1 MKRITFIIDNHSF
14 STDFSSGFSQDPNTD
29 FSTAEERE
37 ENIEEIIEERE
48 KCIKEILE
56 ATGKHY
62 GWYKEITGNKNWI
75 LYDTEQYEVRD
86 FDDIEHLV
94 FGRDLMDAE
103 TFLCVRKDFKGK
115 LHLPINASTCSF
127 MFVDSNVHEIDLT
140 EFDTT
145 NVVNMDYMFLK
156 ADLGDSFSLGSTTNA
171 QATDIESSSTKA
183 NLSDRFSPG
192 STTDAQVNSEDQ
204 TTLSLNTE
212 GVTSMSGMFKD
223 CKVKHLDL
231 SSLRTHNVTDFSDMF
246 YNCDSLIDLNVD
258 GFDTSKAED
267 LCGMFHGCNKLTQLN
282 VKHFNVSSVLNMSY
296 LFSGCRS
303 LKVID
308 LEGWDFSQVE
318 NANEMF
324 GYCEK
329 LEKIIANFNFKIVR
343 GMATMFDECFC
354 LTEVDLTHSDLSH
367 VFDFGYMF
375 FNCESLKEIRF
386 SPGVWQKAE
395 YTLSMFGNCKALE
408 RLNLP
413 DVVLDDVVRS
423 YAMFDDCD
431 SLKEI
436 YMEHPFNLD
445 KYEHELIFGNCKA
458 EVKKSTEWL

>member
-1 MKRITFIIDNHSF
+1 MKRITFTIDGHSF

-29 FSTAEERE
+29 FSTAEE
-37 ENIEEIIEERE
+37 NIEEIIEERE

-56 ATGKHY
+56 VTGKHY

-75 LYDTEQYEVRD
+75 LYDTEQYEVRN
-86 FDDIEHLV
+86 FDDIEHIV

-127 MFVDSNVHEIDLT
+127 MFVDINVPGIDLT

-145 NVVNMDYMFLK
+145 NVVNMDYMFIKTDLGDRFSLGSSTK
-156 ADLGDSFSLGSTTNA
+156 ADLGDFFSLGSSTNA
-171 QATDIESSSTKA
+171 QA
-183 NLSDRFSPG
+183 
-192 STTDAQVNSEDQ
+192 NSADQ
-204 TTLSLNTE
+204 TTLTFNTE

-231 SSLRTHNVTDFSDMF
+231 SKLRTHNVTDFSDMF
-246 YNCDSLIDLNVD
+246 YNCDDLIDLNVD

-267 LCGMFHGCNKLTQLN
+267 LCGMFHGCHKLTQLN
-282 VKHFNVSSVLNMSY
+282 VKHFNVNSVLNMSY

-375 FNCESLKEIRF
+375 FNCEGLKKISF
-386 SPGVWQKAE
+386 SPGVWQKAK
-395 YTLSMFGNCKALE
+395 YTLGMFGNCKALE

-413 DVVLDDVVRS
+413 DVDLNDVIRS

-458 EVKKSTEWL
+458 EVKKSTEWQ

>member
-1 MKRITFIIDNHSF
+1 MKKITFTIDGHSF
-14 STDFSSGFSQDPNTD
+14 SQDFSSDFNTE
-29 FSTAEERE
+29 EERE
-37 ENIEEIIEERE
+37 EILEERE
-48 KCIKEILE
+48 KCVKEILE
-56 ATGKHY
+56 VTGKY
-62 GWYKEITGNKNWI
+62 YDWYKEITGNKNWI
-75 LYDTEQYEVRD
+75 LYDTEQYEVRNY
-86 FDDIEHLV
+86 DDIEHLV
-94 FGRDLMDAE
+94 FGRYLLDAE

-115 LHLPINASTCSF
+115 LHLPINSSTCSF

-156 ADLGDSFSLGSTTNA
+156 ADLGDRLKVNSSTTTQDNGA
-171 QATDIESSSTKA
+171 
-183 NLSDRFSPG
+183 DRNILTF
-192 STTDAQVNSEDQ
+192 
-204 TTLSLNTE
+204 NTE

-258 GFDTSKAED
+258 GFDTSNAED
-267 LCGMFHGCNKLTQLN
+267 FNGMFHGCNKLTQLN
-282 VKHFNVSSVLNMSY
+282 VKHLNTNSVLHMSY
-296 LFSGCRS
+296 LFSGCRR

-308 LEGWDFSQVE
+308 LEGWDFSQVSD
-318 NANEMF
+318 ANEMF
-324 GYCEK
+324 GYCGK
-329 LEKIIANFNFKIVR
+329 LEKIIANFNFNMIK
-343 GMATMFDECFC
+343 GMAFMFDCC
-354 LTEVDLTHSDLSH
+354 TKLSEVDLTHSDLSR

-375 FNCESLKEIRF
+375 FNCEGLKKISF
-386 SPGVWQKAE
+386 SQGVWKKAK
-395 YTLSMFGNCKALE
+395 YTLGMFGNCKALE

-413 DVVLDDVVRS
+413 DVDLNDVVRS

-458 EVKKSTEWL
+458 EIKKSAE

>member
-1 MKRITFIIDNHSF
+1 MKKITFTIDGHSF
-14 STDFSSGFSQDPNTD
+14 SQDFSSDFNTE
-29 FSTAEERE
+29 EERE
-37 ENIEEIIEERE
+37 EILEERE
-48 KCIKEILE
+48 KCVKEILE
-56 ATGKHY
+56 VTGKY
-62 GWYKEITGNKNWI
+62 YDWYKEITGNKNWI
-75 LYDTEQYEVRD
+75 LYDTEQYEVRNY
-86 FDDIEHLV
+86 DDIEHLV
-94 FGRDLMDAE
+94 FGRYLLDAE

-115 LHLPINASTCSF
+115 LHLPINSSTCSF

-156 ADLGDSFSLGSTTNA
+156 ADLGDRLKVNSSTTTQDNGA
-171 QATDIESSSTKA
+171 
-183 NLSDRFSPG
+183 DRNILTF
-192 STTDAQVNSEDQ
+192 
-204 TTLSLNTE
+204 NTE

-258 GFDTSKAED
+258 GFDTSNAED
-267 LCGMFHGCNKLTQLN
+267 FNGMFHGCNKLTQLN
-282 VKHFNVSSVLNMSY
+282 VKHFNTNSVLHMSY
-296 LFSGCRS
+296 LFSGCRR

-308 LEGWDFSQVE
+308 LEGWDFSQVSD
-318 NANEMF
+318 ANEMF
-324 GYCEK
+324 GYCGK
-329 LEKIIANFNFKIVR
+329 LEKIIANFNFNMIK
-343 GMATMFDECFC
+343 GMAFMFDCC
-354 LTEVDLTHSDLSH
+354 TKLSEVDLTHSDLSR
-367 VFDFGYMF
+367 VFDFGYIF
-375 FNCESLKEIRF
+375 FNCEGLKKISF
-386 SPGVWQKAE
+386 SQGVWKKAK
-395 YTLSMFGNCKALE
+395 YTLGMFGNCKALE

-413 DVVLDDVVRS
+413 DVDLNDVVRS

-458 EVKKSTEWL
+458 EIKKSAE

>member
-1 MKRITFIIDNHSF
+1 MKKITFTIDGYNF

-29 FSTAEERE
+29 FSIAEERE
-37 ENIEEIIEERE
+37 EIIEEIIEERE

-56 ATGKHY
+56 VTGKHY
-62 GWYKEITGNKNWI
+62 DWYKEITGNKNWI
-75 LYDTEQYEVRD
+75 LYDTEQYEVRNY
-86 FDDIEHLV
+86 DDIEHLV
-94 FGRDLMDAE
+94 FGRYLLDAE
-103 TFLCVRKDFKGK
+103 TFICVRKDFKGK

-156 ADLGDSFSLGSTTNA
+156 ADLGDRLKVNSSTTT
-171 QATDIESSSTKA
+171 QANGA
-183 NLSDRFSPG
+183 DRNILTF
-192 STTDAQVNSEDQ
+192 
-204 TTLSLNTE
+204 NTE

-258 GFDTSKAED
+258 GFDTSNAED
-267 LCGMFHGCNKLTQLN
+267 FNGMFHGCNKLTQLN
-282 VKHFNVSSVLNMSY
+282 VKHFNVNSVLHMSY
-296 LFSGCRS
+296 LFSGCRR
-303 LKVID
+303 LKVIN
-308 LEGWDFSQVE
+308 LEGWDFSQVRD
-318 NANEMF
+318 ANEMF
-324 GYCEK
+324 GYCGK
-329 LEKIIANFNFKIVR
+329 LEKIIANFNFNMIK
-343 GMATMFDECFC
+343 GMAFMFDCC
-354 LTEVDLTHSDLSH
+354 TKLSEVDLTHSDLSR

-375 FNCESLKEIRF
+375 FNCEGLKKISF
-386 SPGVWQKAE
+386 SQGIWQKAE

-431 SLKEI
+431 NLKEI

-445 KYEHELIFGNCKA
+445 KYERELIFGNCKA
-458 EVKKSTEWL
+458 EVKKSTEWQ

>member
-1 MKRITFIIDNHSF
+1 MKKITFTIDGHSF
-14 STDFSSGFSQDPNTD
+14 SQDFSSDFNT
-29 FSTAEERE
+29 EQERE
-37 ENIEEIIEERE
+37 EILEERE
-48 KCIKEILE
+48 KCVKEILE
-56 ATGKHY
+56 VTGKY
-62 GWYKEITGNKNWI
+62 YDWYKEITGNKNWI
-75 LYDTEQYEVRD
+75 LYDTEQYEVRNY
-86 FDDIEHLV
+86 DDIEHLV
-94 FGRDLMDAE
+94 FGRYLLDAE

-115 LHLPINASTCSF
+115 LHLPINSSTCSF

-156 ADLGDSFSLGSTTNA
+156 ADLGDRLKVNSSTTTQDNGA
-171 QATDIESSSTKA
+171 
-183 NLSDRFSPG
+183 DRNILTF
-192 STTDAQVNSEDQ
+192 
-204 TTLSLNTE
+204 NTE

-258 GFDTSKAED
+258 GFDTSNAED
-267 LCGMFHGCNKLTQLN
+267 FNGMFHGCNKLTQLN
-282 VKHFNVSSVLNMSY
+282 VKHFNTNSVLHMSY
-296 LFSGCRS
+296 LFSGCRR

-308 LEGWDFSQVE
+308 LEGWDFSQVSD
-318 NANEMF
+318 ANEMF
-324 GYCEK
+324 GYCGK
-329 LEKIIANFNFKIVR
+329 LEKIIANFNFNMIK
-343 GMATMFDECFC
+343 GMAFMFDCC
-354 LTEVDLTHSDLSH
+354 TKLSEVDLTHSDLSR

-375 FNCESLKEIRF
+375 FNCEGLKKISF
-386 SPGVWQKAE
+386 SQGVWKKAK
-395 YTLSMFGNCKALE
+395 YTLGMFGNCKALE

-413 DVVLDDVVRS
+413 DVDLNDVVRS

-436 YMEHPFNLD
+436 CMEHPFNLD

>member
-1 MKRITFIIDNHSF
+1 MKKITFTIDGHSF
-14 STDFSSGFSQDPNTD
+14 SQDFSSDFNTE
-29 FSTAEERE
+29 EERE
-37 ENIEEIIEERE
+37 EILEERE
-48 KCIKEILE
+48 KCVKEILE
-56 ATGKHY
+56 VTGKY
-62 GWYKEITGNKNWI
+62 YDWYKEITGNKNWI
-75 LYDTEQYEVRD
+75 LYDTEQYEVRNY
-86 FDDIEHLV
+86 DDIEHLV
-94 FGRDLMDAE
+94 FGRYLLDAE

-115 LHLPINASTCSF
+115 LHLPINSSTCSF

-156 ADLGDSFSLGSTTNA
+156 ADLGDRLKVNSSTTTQDNGA
-171 QATDIESSSTKA
+171 
-183 NLSDRFSPG
+183 DRNILTF
-192 STTDAQVNSEDQ
+192 
-204 TTLSLNTE
+204 NTE

-258 GFDTSKAED
+258 GFDTSNAED
-267 LCGMFHGCNKLTQLN
+267 FNGMFHGCNKLTQLN
-282 VKHFNVSSVLNMSY
+282 VKHFNTNSVLHMSY
-296 LFSGCRS
+296 LFSGCRR

-308 LEGWDFSQVE
+308 LESWDFSQVSD
-318 NANEMF
+318 ANEMF

-329 LEKIIANFNFKIVR
+329 LEKIIANFNFKMIK
-343 GMATMFDECFC
+343 GMAFMFDCC
-354 LTEVDLTHSDLSH
+354 TKLSEVDLTHSDLSH
-367 VFDFGYMF
+367 VFDFGYTF
-375 FNCESLKEIRF
+375 FKCEGLKDIRF
-386 SPGVWQKAE
+386 SQGVWLKAKF
-395 YTLSMFGNCKALE
+395 TLSMFDDCKALE

-413 DVVLDDVVRS
+413 DVILDDVIRS

-436 YMEHPFNLD
+436 YMEHPLNLD
-445 KYEHELIFGNCKA
+445 KYERELIFGNCKA

>member
-1 MKRITFIIDNHSF
+1 MKRITFTIDGHSF
-14 STDFSSGFSQDPNTD
+14 SSDFSSGFSQDTDTD
-29 FSTAEERE
+29 FSTAE

-48 KCIKEILE
+48 ECIKEILE
-56 ATGKHY
+56 VTGKHY
-62 GWYKEITGNKNWI
+62 NWYKEITGNKNWI
-75 LYDTEQYEVRD
+75 LYDTEQYKVRN

-127 MFVDSNVHEIDLT
+127 MFVDINVPEIDLT

-156 ADLGDSFSLGSTTNA
+156 ADLGDCLKVN
-171 QATDIESSSTKA
+171 SSTDTQINNIK
-183 NLSDRFSPG
+183 LSTSEITIRDEDVRFSQG
-192 STTDAQVNSEDQ
+192 SSTNTQANTSNQN
-204 TTLSLNTE
+204 TLTLNTE

-223 CKVKHLDL
+223 CKVKHLDIRN
-231 SSLRTHNVTDFSDMF
+231 LRTHNVTDFSDMF
-246 YNCDSLIDLNVD
+246 YNCDSLIDLNID
-258 GFDTSKAED
+258 GFNTSKAED
-267 LCGMFHGCNKLTQLN
+267 LCGMFHGCHKLTQLK
-282 VKHFNVSSVLNMSY
+282 VKHFNVNSVLNMSY

-324 GYCEK
+324 GYCEQ
-329 LEKIIANFNFKIVR
+329 LEKIIADFNFKIIN
-343 GMATMFDECFC
+343 GMAFMFDCC
-354 LTEVDLTHSDLSH
+354 TKLSEVDLSHSDLSH
-367 VFDFGYMF
+367 VFDFGYAF
-375 FNCESLKEIRF
+375 FKCAGLKEIRF
-386 SPGVWQKAE
+386 CQGVWQKAK
-395 YTLSMFGNCKALE
+395 YTLGMFGNCKALE

-431 SLKEI
+431 NLKEI
-436 YMEHPFNLD
+436 CMEHPFDLD
-445 KYEHELIFGNCKA
+445 KYERELIFGNCKA
-458 EVKKSTEWL
+458 EVKKSTEWQ

>member
-1 MKRITFIIDNHSF
+1 MKRITFTIDGHSF
-14 STDFSSGFSQDPNTD
+14 SQDFSSDFNTE
-29 FSTAEERE
+29 EERE
-37 ENIEEIIEERE
+37 EILEERE
-48 KCIKEILE
+48 KCVKEILE
-56 ATGKHY
+56 VTGKY
-62 GWYKEITGNKNWI
+62 YDWYKEITGNKNWI
-75 LYDTEQYEVRD
+75 LYDTEQYEVRNY
-86 FDDIEHLV
+86 DDIEHLV
-94 FGRDLMDAE
+94 FGRYLLDAE

-115 LHLPINASTCSF
+115 LHLPINSSTCSF

-156 ADLGDSFSLGSTTNA
+156 ADLGDRLKVNSSTTTQDNGA
-171 QATDIESSSTKA
+171 
-183 NLSDRFSPG
+183 DRNILTF
-192 STTDAQVNSEDQ
+192 
-204 TTLSLNTE
+204 NTE

-246 YNCDSLIDLNVD
+246 YNCNSLIDLNVN
-258 GFDTSKAED
+258 GFDTSNAED
-267 LCGMFHGCNKLTQLN
+267 FNGMFHGCNKLTQLN
-282 VKHFNVSSVLNMSY
+282 VKHFNVNSVLHMSY
-296 LFSGCRS
+296 LFSGCRR

-308 LEGWDFSQVE
+308 LEGWDFSQIRD
-318 NANEMF
+318 ANEMF

-329 LEKIIANFNFKIVR
+329 LEKNIANFNFNMIK
-343 GMATMFDECFC
+343 GMAFMFDCC
-354 LTEVDLTHSDLSH
+354 TKLSEVDLTHSDLSH

-375 FNCESLKEIRF
+375 FKCEGLKKISF
-386 SPGVWQKAE
+386 SPGIWQKAK
-395 YTLSMFGNCKALE
+395 YTLGMFGNCKALE

-413 DVVLDDVVRS
+413 DVDLNDVVRS

>member
-1 MKRITFIIDNHSF
+1 MKKITFTIDGHSF

-29 FSTAEERE
+29 FSIAEERE
-37 ENIEEIIEERE
+37 EIIEEIIEERE

-56 ATGKHY
+56 VTGKHY
-62 GWYKEITGNKNWI
+62 DWYKEITGNKNWI
-75 LYDTEQYEVRD
+75 LYDTEQYEVRNY
-86 FDDIEHLV
+86 DDIEHLV
-94 FGRDLMDAE
+94 FGRYLLDAE

-115 LHLPINASTCSF
+115 LHLPINSSTCSF

-156 ADLGDSFSLGSTTNA
+156 ADLGDRLKVNSSTTT
-171 QATDIESSSTKA
+171 QANGA
-183 NLSDRFSPG
+183 DRNILTF
-192 STTDAQVNSEDQ
+192 
-204 TTLSLNTE
+204 NTE

-258 GFDTSKAED
+258 GFDTSNAED
-267 LCGMFHGCNKLTQLN
+267 FNGMFHGCHKLTQLN
-282 VKHFNVSSVLNMSY
+282 VKHFNVNSVLHMSY
-296 LFSGCRS
+296 LFSGCRR

-308 LEGWDFSQVE
+308 LEGWDFSQVSD
-318 NANEMF
+318 ANEMF
-324 GYCEK
+324 GYCGK
-329 LEKIIANFNFKIVR
+329 LEKIIANFNFNMIK
-343 GMATMFDECFC
+343 GMAFMFDCC
-354 LTEVDLTHSDLSH
+354 TKLSEVDLTHSDLSH

-375 FNCESLKEIRF
+375 FNCEGLKKISF
-386 SPGVWQKAE
+386 SPGVWQKAK
-395 YTLSMFGNCKALE
+395 YTLGMFGNCKALE

-413 DVVLDDVVRS
+413 DVDLNDVVRS

-436 YMEHPFNLD
+436 CMEHPFNLD

-458 EVKKSTEWL
+458 EVKKSTEWQ

>member
-1 MKRITFIIDNHSF
+1 MKRITFTIDGHSF
-14 STDFSSGFSQDPNTD
+14 STDFSTDPNINLNTD
-29 FSTAEERE
+29 LNTEEER
-37 ENIEEIIEERE
+37 EEIIEERE

-56 ATGKHY
+56 ITGKHY

-75 LYDTEQYEVRD
+75 LYNTEQYEIRNY
-86 FDDIEHLV
+86 DDIEHLV
-94 FGRDLMDAE
+94 FGRYLLDAE

-127 MFVDSNVHEIDLT
+127 MFVDINVSEIDLT

-156 ADLGDSFSLGSTTNA
+156 AALGDCFSLGSPTNV
-171 QATDIESSSTKA
+171 QANTQ
-183 NLSDRFSPG
+183 DRNIL
-192 STTDAQVNSEDQ
+192 T
-204 TTLSLNTE
+204 LNTE

-223 CKVKHLDL
+223 CKVKYLDL

-258 GFDTSKAED
+258 GFDTSNAED
-267 LCGMFHGCNKLTQLN
+267 FNGMFHGCHKLTQLN
-282 VKHFNVSSVLNMSY
+282 VKHFNVNSVLHMSY
-296 LFSGCRS
+296 LFSGCRR

-308 LEGWDFSQVE
+308 LEGWDFSQVSD
-318 NANEMF
+318 ANEMF
-324 GYCEK
+324 GYCGK
-329 LEKIIANFNFKIVR
+329 LEKIIANFNFNMIK
-343 GMATMFDECFC
+343 GMAFMFDCC
-354 LTEVDLTHSDLSH
+354 TKLSEVDLTHSDLSH
-367 VFDFGYMF
+367 VFDFGYTF
-375 FNCESLKEIRF
+375 FNCEGLKKISF
-386 SPGVWQKAE
+386 SQEVWQKAK
-395 YTLSMFGNCKALE
+395 YTLGMFGNCKALE

-413 DVVLDDVVRS
+413 DVDLNDVVRS

-458 EVKKSTEWL
+458 EVKRFTEWQ

>member
-1 MKRITFIIDNHSF
+1 MKRITFIIDGHSF
-14 STDFSSGFSQDPNTD
+14 STDFSSSFSQDPNTD
-29 FSTAEERE
+29 FSTAE

-56 ATGKHY
+56 VTGKHY

-75 LYDTEQYEVRD
+75 LYDTEQYEVRN

-127 MFVDSNVHEIDLT
+127 MFVDINVPEIDLT

-156 ADLGDSFSLGSTTNA
+156 ADLGDCFNLGSPTNA
-171 QATDIESSSTKA
+171 QATNAESSSINAQA
-183 NLSDRFSPG
+183 NTPDRNIL
-192 STTDAQVNSEDQ
+192 T
-204 TTLSLNTE
+204 LNTE

-231 SSLRTHNVTDFSDMF
+231 SSLWTNNVIDFSDMF
-246 YNCDSLIDLNVD
+246 CSCNDLIDLNVD
-258 GFDTSKAED
+258 GFDTSKTRD
-267 LCGMFHGCNKLTQLN
+267 FHGMFQGCIKLTQLN
-282 VKHFNVSSVLNMSY
+282 VKHFNVDNVLHMSC
-296 LFSGCRS
+296 LFYKCLR

-308 LEGWDFSQVE
+308 LESWDFSQVSD
-318 NANEMF
+318 ANEMF
-324 GYCEK
+324 AYCEK
-329 LEKIIANFNFKIVR
+329 LEKIIANFNFKMIKE
-343 GMATMFDECFC
+343 MAFMFCYC
-354 LTEVDLTHSDLSH
+354 TKLSKVDLSHSDLSH
-367 VFDFGYMF
+367 VFDFGYTF
-375 FNCESLKEIRF
+375 FKCEGLKDIRF
-386 SPGVWQKAE
+386 SQGVWLKAKF
-395 YTLSMFGNCKALE
+395 TLSMFDDCKALE

-413 DVVLDDVVRS
+413 DVILDDVIRS

-431 SLKEI
+431 NLKEI

-445 KYEHELIFGNCKA
+445 KYERELIFGNCKA
-458 EVKKSTEWL
+458 EVKKSTEWQ

>member
-1 MKRITFIIDNHSF
+1 MKRITFTIDGHSF
-14 STDFSSGFSQDPNTD
+14 SQDFSSDLSIE
-29 FSTAEERE
+29 EERE
-37 ENIEEIIEERE
+37 EILEERE
-48 KCIKEILE
+48 KCVKEISE
-56 ATGKHY
+56 ITGKHY
-62 GWYKEITGNKNWI
+62 DWYKEITGNKNWI
-75 LYDTEQYEVRD
+75 LYNTEQYEIRNY
-86 FDDIEHLV
+86 DDIEHLV
-94 FGRDLMDAE
+94 FGRYLLDAE

-127 MFVDSNVHEIDLT
+127 MFVDINVSEIDLT
-140 EFDTT
+140 EFDTA

-156 ADLGDSFSLGSTTNA
+156 ADLEERLKVN
-171 QATDIESSSTKA
+171 SSTNTQA
-183 NLSDRFSPG
+183 NSADRNIL
-192 STTDAQVNSEDQ
+192 T
-204 TTLSLNTE
+204 LNTE

-258 GFDTSKAED
+258 GFDTSNAEYFN
-267 LCGMFHGCNKLTQLN
+267 GMFHGCHKLTQLN
-282 VKHFNVSSVLNMSY
+282 VKHFYVNSVLHMSY
-296 LFSGCRS
+296 LFSGCRR

-308 LEGWDFSQVE
+308 LEGWDFSQVSD
-318 NANEMF
+318 ANEMF
-324 GYCEK
+324 GYCRK
-329 LEKIIANFNFKIVR
+329 LEKIIANFNFNMIK
-343 GMATMFDECFC
+343 GMAFMFDCCTKLSEI
-354 LTEVDLTHSDLSH
+354 DLTHSDLSH

-375 FNCESLKEIRF
+375 FNCEGLKKISF
-386 SPGVWQKAE
+386 SQGVWQKAK
-395 YTLSMFGNCKALE
+395 YTLGMFGNCKALE

-413 DVVLDDVVRS
+413 DVDLNDVVRS

-458 EVKKSTEWL
+458 EVKSFKDNSNVKRNNKKELITQ

>member
-1 MKRITFIIDNHSF
+1 MKRITFTIDGHSF
-14 STDFSSGFSQDPNTD
+14 SQDFSSDLSIE
-29 FSTAEERE
+29 EERE
-37 ENIEEIIEERE
+37 EILEERE
-48 KCIKEILE
+48 KCVKEISE
-56 ATGKHY
+56 ITGKHY

-75 LYDTEQYEVRD
+75 LYNTEQYEIRNY
-86 FDDIEHLV
+86 DDIEHLV
-94 FGRDLMDAE
+94 FGRYLLDAE

-127 MFVDSNVHEIDLT
+127 MFVDINVPEIDLT

-156 ADLGDSFSLGSTTNA
+156 AALGDCFSLGSPTNT
-171 QATDIESSSTKA
+171 QA
-183 NLSDRFSPG
+183 N
-192 STTDAQVNSEDQ
+192 DAGRNIL
-204 TTLSLNTE
+204 TLNTE

-231 SSLRTHNVTDFSDMF
+231 SSLRTHNVIDFSDMF

-258 GFDTSKAED
+258 GFDTSNAED
-267 LCGMFHGCNKLTQLN
+267 FNGMFHGCNKLTQLN
-282 VKHFNVSSVLNMSY
+282 VKHFNANSVLHMSY
-296 LFSGCRS
+296 LFSGCRR

-308 LEGWDFSQVE
+308 LEGWDFSQVSD
-318 NANEMF
+318 ANEMF
-324 GYCEK
+324 GYCGK
-329 LEKIIANFNFKIVR
+329 LEKIIANFNFNMIK
-343 GMATMFDECFC
+343 GMAFMFDCC
-354 LTEVDLTHSDLSH
+354 TKLSEVDLTHSDLSH

-375 FNCESLKEIRF
+375 FNCEGLKKISF
-386 SPGVWQKAE
+386 SQGVWQKAK
-395 YTLSMFGNCKALE
+395 YTLGMFGNCKVLE

-413 DVVLDDVVRS
+413 DVDLNDVVRS

-436 YMEHPFNLD
+436 YIEHPFNLD

-458 EVKKSTEWL
+458 EVKKSTEWQ